1 MPTSEQAMKLD
12 SAAGGSL
19 LVLTMPR
26 QIVNR

>member
-1 MPTSEQAMKLD
+1 LGVYLLAAVM
-12 SAAGGSL
+12 AGGSL